1 MTTTSTRRGWLSVL
15 SVALGSFVLVLS
27 EFLPIG
33 LLPSIA
39 RDLHVDIGTA
49 GLMVVF
55 TGLTGAVAAPVVT
68 VATSRL
74 DRRTVLLALT
84 VLLVVADAL
93 AAIAPTFG
101 VLLVARMLLGVGIGG
116 FWAIGAGIAGRL
128 VEPSAVIRA
137 TSFITAGVSVATVVS
152 LPLGAFVSSLAS
164 WRLAFVI
171 GGALGLVAL
180 VLQIA
185 MLPSIPSSQRVRFAT
200 LAGLLRVQRARVGL
214 IAAAFL
220 FVAQFAAY
228 TYVAPYLEELVRVGP
243 DTVTL
248 ALLVFGVA
256 GIAGNFV
263 AGVTLSRNVIGTI
276 GVAKIVLAAA
286 VVLLPFAAHSVV
298 GVFALLVVWGFVWGA
313 LPLGTQ
319 TWMSTASPAGG
330 GERAGV
336 VRHDDPA
343 RDRRGVGPGRCGRD
357 VVRAVGGLLVLRRG
371 RRGGRRRAA
380 DAGAAPVECD
390 PTGGCPDGPPRRS
403 RPRRTDRPPR
413 GSTRGLTLPRRGP
426 GARWPP
432 SGSGRRGRRSRTGRP

>member
-1 MTTTSTRRGWLSVL
+1 MTSPADRHGWLSVL

-27 EFLPIG
+27 EFLPVG
-33 LLPSIA
+33 LLPAIA
-39 RDLHVDIGTA
+39 DDLHVGIGTA

-93 AAIAPTFG
+93 AALAPTFW

-128 VEPSAVIRA
+128 VAPASVIRA
-137 TSFITAGVSVATVVS
+137 TSLITAGVSVATVVS

-171 GGALGLVAL
+171 GGGLGVVAL
-180 VLQIA
+180 VLQLA
-185 MLPSIPSSQRVRFAT
+185 MLPSIPSVQRVRFAT
-200 LAGLLRVQRARVGL
+200 LGGLLRVQRARVGL
-214 IAAAFL
+214 IATAFL
-220 FVAQFAAY
+220 FVAY
-228 TYVAPYLEELVRVGP
+228 TYVAPYLQESVRVGP

-263 AGVTLSRNVIGTI
+263 AGVTLSRNVLGTI
-276 GVAKIVLAAA
+276 GVSKVVLAAA
-286 VVLLPFAAHSVV
+286 VVLLPLAAHSVV

-319 TWMSTASPAGG
+319 TWMSTASPGGSESGLALFVTTIQLAIAAGS
-330 GERAGV
+330 V
-336 VRHDDPA
+336 
-343 RDRRGVGPGRCGRD
+343 
-357 VVRAVGGLLVLRRG
+357 VGGLAVTGFGL
-371 RRGGRRRAA
+371 AA
-380 DAGAAPVECD
+380 DFWFAGAVAVI
-390 PTGGCPDGPPRRS
+390 GAVVLLLLGSRRS
-403 RPRRTDRPPR
+403 SAVPEVAAAPAT
-413 GSTRGLTLPRRGP
+413 GSVAT
-426 GARWPP
+426 
-432 SGSGRRGRRSRTGRP
+432 GSVATAAAD

>member
-1 MTTTSTRRGWLSVL
+1 MTSPADRHGWLSVL

-33 LLPSIA
+33 LLPAIA
-39 RDLHVDIGTA
+39 DDLHVGIGTA

-93 AAIAPTFG
+93 AALAPTFW

-128 VEPSAVIRA
+128 VAPASVIRA
-137 TSFITAGVSVATVVS
+137 TSLITAGVSVATVVS
-152 LPLGAFVSSLAS
+152 LPLGAFVSSLVS

-171 GGALGLVAL
+171 GGALGVVAL
-180 VLQIA
+180 VLQLV
-185 MLPSIPSSQRVRFAT
+185 MLPSIPSVQRVRFAT
-200 LAGLLRVQRARVGL
+200 LGGLLRVQRARVGL
-214 IAAAFL
+214 IATAFL

-228 TYVAPYLEELVRVGP
+228 TYVAPYLQESVRVGP

-263 AGVTLSRNVIGTI
+263 AGVTLSRNVLGTI
-276 GVAKIVLAAA
+276 GVSKVVLAAA
-286 VVLLPFAAHSVV
+286 VVLLPLAAHSVV

-319 TWMSTASPAGG
+319 TWMSTASPGGSESGLALFVTTIQLAIAAGS
-330 GERAGV
+330 V
-336 VRHDDPA
+336 
-343 RDRRGVGPGRCGRD
+343 
-357 VVRAVGGLLVLRRG
+357 VGGLAVTG
-371 RRGGRRRAA
+371 FGIAA
-380 DAGAAPVECD
+380 DFWFAGAVAVI
-390 PTGGCPDGPPRRS
+390 GAVVLLSLGSRRS
-403 RPRRTDRPPR
+403 SAVPEVAGASATGPVAT
-413 GSTRGLTLPRRGP
+413 GSVAT
-426 GARWPP
+426 AAAD
-432 SGSGRRGRRSRTGRP
+432 